1 MYDNCYGAEPKG
13 IFVDLTYDSGFKAVF
28 ADEANKTL
36 LIGLLNEVL
45 PPQAQI
51 PCSVVNCF
59 IAFTIAD
66 KSTFPTPC
74 AEPGNFIH

>member
-51 PCSVVNCF
+51 SD
-59 IAFTIAD
+59 IEKILQRQGTG
-66 KSTFPTPC
+66 
-74 AEPGNFIH
+74 ERHPGRKTNET

>member
-1 MYDNCYGAEPKG
+1 MYDNCYGSEPKG

-51 PCSVVNCF
+51 SDIEN
-59 IAFTIAD
+59 ITATGNRG
-66 KSTFPTPC
+66 KTPGT
-74 AEPGNFIH
+74 EN